1 MGFWK
6 ELGVASIEKGKSIF
20 RSGKQSLGA
29 AKNAESLVKGAK
41 VTPIVAEKG
50 KMVEQGAKA
59 TQVIKPATGNPT
71 NYLAWE
77 RSLPKPSFTPTFNGR
92 WDRFKYAVKDSWNG
106 LWKSSIKVPKPE
118 MVKPSSSP
126 SLYERMKNWFSRG
139 TQSKETKGVAENI
152 SSSAKSATKPLPKK
166 SGYLAWE
173 RSLPEPS
180 FTPAFNSRWD
190 RFKYSVKDKW
200 NSILKNRE
208 SLPKPA
214 VKTTPS
220 PTLLERVKNWF
231 GKFSQPKEVKT
242 TSVEA
247 VASVKPTRKPIFKD
261 SGYMAW
267 EKSLPKPS
275 FTPKFNAVSKPKEAA
290 KVTKEAAQEASKA
303 EKTAEQ
309 VGKNAANAAEQG
321 SQNAK
326 TAEEVISETAET
338 AKETATKA
346 TEEAA
351 KQENTLKKAA
361 RFYAKNPKVMGW
373 HALMGIGT
381 YGVLSGEGVI
391 KPMLYFVGGKNAAEN
406 GLGGVVGQAV
416 AGDKAP
422 EIYDKV
428 TNAAGAVVDEGV
440 NLYQTGKNTL
450 GGVAGEGINLY
461 NMGKD
466 YVGNGMVNNGSG
478 GYYDPTTPAYPNPY
492 QTSDSAM
499 NPQEGMLG
507 GMMNGMNEA
516 VNQVSGGNVSKM
528 NILTLALSAYMMFG
542 RFGWLGKAASL
553 LLGGMTLKNINNRQ
567 MIPTPAQ
574 QQMPQQQQQTQ
585 PQMPA
590 VQAQPPMYKALD
602 NEAAID
608 EDIVY
613 RSRGMRM

>member
-6 ELGVASIEKGKSIF
+6 ELGVASIEKGKGFF

-41 VTPIVAEKG
+41 VTPIAAEKG
-50 KMVEQGAKA
+50 KMVEQGAK
-59 TQVIKPATGNPT
+59 VVKPSTGHPT

-77 RSLPKPSFTPTFNGR
+77 RSLPKPSFTPSFNGR
-92 WDRFKYAVKDSWNG
+92 WDRFKYAVKDSWSG
-106 LWKSSIKVPKPE
+106 LWKSSQKAAKPE
-118 MVKPSSSP
+118 IAKPSSSP
-126 SLYERMKNWFSRG
+126 SLYERMKNWFARG
-139 TQSKETKGVAENI
+139 AQSKETKGLAENI
-152 SSSAKSATKPLPKK
+152 SSAAKSGAKPYSKK

-180 FTPAFNSRWD
+180 FSPTFNSKWE
-190 RFKYSVKDKW
+190 RFKYSVNDKW
-200 NSILKNRE
+200 NTFWKNRE
-208 SLPKPA
+208 NVPKPEA
-214 VKTTPS
+214 VKTTSS
-220 PTLLERVKNWF
+220 PTLFERVKNWF
-231 GKFSQPKEVKT
+231 SKSSHSKDAKPAAAET
-242 TSVEA
+242 A
-247 VASVKPTRKPIFKD
+247 VTAKPTRKPIFKD

-290 KVTKEAAQEASKA
+290 KATKEAVQEAGKA

-309 VGKNAANAAEQG
+309 VGKNATKNAEQG
-321 SQNAK
+321 SKTTK
-326 TAEEVISETAET
+326 TAEETVSETAET

-346 TEEAA
+346 TKEAV
-351 KQENTLKKAA
+351 KQESTLKKAA

-381 YGVLSGEGVI
+381 YGVLSGEGVV

-406 GLGGVVGQAV
+406 GLGGVVGQVV

-428 TNAAGAVVDEGV
+428 TNAAGAAVDEGV
-440 NLYQTGKNTL
+440 NLYQTGKNVI
-450 GGVAGEGINLY
+450 GGVAGEGMNLY

-466 YVGNGMVNNGSG
+466 YVGNGMVSNGTG
-478 GYYDPTTPAYPNPY
+478 GYYDPTTPTYPNPY
-492 QTSDSAM
+492 QTSDPFM

-507 GMMNGMNEA
+507 GMMNGMNQA

-567 MIPTPAQ
+567 LVPSQTQ
-574 QQMPQQQQQTQ
+574 QQMPQQQTQ
-585 PQMPA
+585 SQIPA
-590 VQAQPPMYKALD
+590 VQVQPPTYKALD
-602 NEAAID
+602 NEAPID

-613 RSRGMRM
+613 RNRGMRM

>member
-20 RSGKQSLGA
+20 RSGKQSLEA

-41 VTPIVAEKG
+41 VTQVAVEKG
-50 KMVEQGAKA
+50 KMVEQGVKAAK
-59 TQVIKPATGNPT
+59 VSKPASGHST

-77 RSLPKPSFTPTFNGR
+77 KSLPKPSFSPSFNGR

-106 LWKSSIKVPKPE
+106 LWNSSSKVPKPE
-118 MVKPSSSP
+118 MPKTSATP

-139 TQSKETKGVAENI
+139 THSKETKGVTVEI
-152 SSSAKSATKPLPKK
+152 SSSVKSATKPLSKK

-173 RSLPEPS
+173 RSLPESS
-180 FTPAFNSRWD
+180 FTPSFNSRWD
-190 RFKYSVKDKW
+190 RFKYSVKDNW
-200 NSILKNRE
+200 NNFLKSRE
-208 SLPKPA
+208 YVPKTA

-231 GKFSQPKEVKT
+231 GKFSQQKEAKT
-242 TSVEA
+242 TSAEA
-247 VASVKPTRKPIFKD
+247 VASVKPTRKAIFKD

-267 EKSLPKPS
+267 EKSLPKPT
-275 FTPKFNAVSKPKEAA
+275 FTPKFNAVSKQKEATMVS
-290 KVTKEAAQEASKA
+290 KDVVQEANKA

-309 VGKNAANAAEQG
+309 MGEKVAKSAEQ
-321 SQNAK
+321 NAKNSK
-326 TAEEVISETAET
+326 TAEEVISETAEAAT
-338 AKETATKA
+338 ETAQKA
-346 TEEAA
+346 TEEAV
-351 KQENTLKKAA
+351 KQESTLKKAA

-373 HALMGIGT
+373 HALIGIGT

-391 KPMLYFVGGKNAAEN
+391 KPMLYCFGGKNAAEN

-422 EIYDKV
+422 DIYDKV

-440 NLYQTGKNTL
+440 NLYQTGKYAL
-450 GGVAGEGINLY
+450 GGVAGEGVSLY

-466 YVGNGMVNNGSG
+466 YVGNGMVYNGSG

-492 QTSDSAM
+492 QASDSSI

-567 MIPTPAQ
+567 MVPSQTQ
-574 QQMPQQQQQTQ
+574 QQTPQQQQVQ
-585 PQMPA
+585 PQIPA
-590 VQAQPPMYKALD
+590 VQSQPPMYKALD
-602 NEAAID
+602 NETAAD
-608 EDIVY
+608 DDIVY

>member
-20 RSGKQSLGA
+20 RSGKQSLEA

-41 VTPIVAEKG
+41 VTQVAVEKS
-50 KMVEQGAKA
+50 KMVEQGAKVA
-59 TQVIKPATGNPT
+59 KVSKPASGHSA

-77 RSLPKPSFTPTFNGR
+77 KSLPKPSFSPSFNGR

-106 LWKSSIKVPKPE
+106 LWNSSSKVPKPE
-118 MVKPSSSP
+118 MPKPSATP
-126 SLYERMKNWFSRG
+126 SLYELMKNWFSRG
-139 TQSKETKGVAENI
+139 THSNVAKGATEEI
-152 SSSAKSATKPLPKK
+152 SSSVKSATKPLSKK

-180 FTPAFNSRWD
+180 FTPSFNSRWD

-200 NSILKNRE
+200 NSYWVRGEKTQTIE
-208 SLPKPA
+208 A
-214 VKTTPS
+214 VKTSSS
-220 PTLLERVKNWF
+220 PTVFERVKNWF
-231 GKFSQPKEVKT
+231 GKNFHSKEAKPVT
-242 TSVEA
+242 IESA
-247 VASVKPTRKPIFKD
+247 SSVKPTRNPIFKD

-275 FTPKFNAVSKPKEAA
+275 FTPKFNAVSKQKEAA
-290 KVTKEAAQEASKA
+290 KASKEVVQEASKA

-309 VGKNAANAAEQG
+309 VGEKAAKAAEQ
-321 SQNAK
+321 NAK
-326 TAEEVISETAET
+326 NTKKAEEIISEGAETSETAQ
-338 AKETATKA
+338 KA
-346 TEEAA
+346 TEEAV
-351 KQENTLKKAA
+351 KQESTLKKAA

-391 KPMLYFVGGKNAAEN
+391 KPMLYCFGGKNAAEN

-422 EIYDKV
+422 DIYDKV

-440 NLYQTGKNTL
+440 NLYQTGKYAL
-450 GGVAGEGINLY
+450 GGVAGEGVSLY

-492 QTSDSAM
+492 QASDSSI

-567 MIPTPAQ
+567 MVPTQTQ
-574 QQMPQQQQQTQ
+574 QQMPQLQQVP
-585 PQMPA
+585 PQVPA
-590 VQAQPPMYKALD
+590 VQSQPPMYKALD
-602 NEAAID
+602 NETTAD
-608 EDIVY
+608 DDIVY

>member
-50 KMVEQGAKA
+50 KMLEQGAKA
-59 TQVIKPATGNPT
+59 AQVIKPATGHST
-71 NYLAWE
+71 NYLTWE

-106 LWKSSIKVPKPE
+106 LWKSSPKVPTPE
-118 MVKPSSSP
+118 MSKPSSSP
-126 SLYERMKNWFSRG
+126 SLFERMKNWFSRG
-139 TQSKETKGVAENI
+139 SQLKETKGAAENI
-152 SSSAKSATKPLPKK
+152 SSSAKSAAKPLTKK

-173 RSLPEPS
+173 RSLPEPA

-200 NSILKNRE
+200 NTVWKNRE
-208 SLPKPA
+208 SVPNPA
-214 VKTTPS
+214 VKTTSS
-220 PTLLERVKNWF
+220 PTLMARVKNWF
-231 GKFSQPKEVKT
+231 GKFSQSKDAKPASK
-242 TSVEA
+242 EA
-247 VASVKPTRKPIFKD
+247 VSSVKPTRKPIFKD

-275 FTPKFNAVSKPKEAA
+275 FTPKFNAVSKQKEAA
-290 KVTKEAAQEASKA
+290 KASKEVVQEASKA

-309 VGKNAANAAEQG
+309 VGEKVAKTAEQ
-321 SQNAK
+321 SAKNAK
-326 TAEEVISETAET
+326 TAEEVISDTAEA

-346 TEEAA
+346 TEETA
-351 KQENTLKKAA
+351 KQESTLKKAA

-406 GLGGVVGQAV
+406 GMGGVVGQAV

-440 NLYQTGKNTL
+440 NLYQTGKNAI
-450 GGVAGEGINLY
+450 GGVAGEGVDLY
-461 NMGKD
+461 HMGKD
-466 YVGNGMVNNGSG
+466 YVGNGMVSNGTG

-492 QTSDSAM
+492 QAGDSSM

-567 MIPTPAQ
+567 MNPTQTQ
-574 QQMPQQQQQTQ
+574 QQMPQQQQTQ
-585 PQMPA
+585 PQIPA